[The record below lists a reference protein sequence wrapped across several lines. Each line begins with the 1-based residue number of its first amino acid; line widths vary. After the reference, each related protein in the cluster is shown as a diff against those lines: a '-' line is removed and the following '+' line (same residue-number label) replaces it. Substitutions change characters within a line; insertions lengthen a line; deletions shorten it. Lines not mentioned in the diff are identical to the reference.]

1 MQKLE
6 TKDFE
11 IAELTS
17 SIVQQKEH
25 FSAQLADLQAH
36 MNQHLQ
42 EVIPARQHSA
52 ALEKHQHLEAVIKE
66 QIDVIARLVKGGERL
81 REKTKQAEMEK
92 EDAVVEVAELRTEV
106 KSVQRYAEV
115 IEERF
120 KERARAEEEAN
131 KKVLALIDTVERLEA
146 ERLQLMDA

>member
-1 MQKLE
+1 MKGLGGNNMLHIILALSNARDQV
-6 TKDFE
+6 
-11 IAELTS
+11 AEGTACLRFRQSCLSMT
-17 SIVQQKEH
+17 VNPNANKQEKE
-25 FSAQLADLQAH
+25 QAE
-36 MNQHLQ
+36 M
-42 EVIPARQHSA
+42 
-52 ALEKHQHLEAVIKE
+52 KAVIKE

-92 EDAVVEVAELRTEV
+92 EDAAVEVAELRTEI

-120 KERARAEEEAN
+120 KERARAEEEGN
-131 KKVLALIDTVERLEA
+131 KKVLALIDAVERLEA